1 MTLLSFL
8 AQFFTAIAEH
18 VVHAQSFTM
27 LATTGV
33 ASLLLFTFAVVAARA
48 LPSIGFMVDTA
59 TRTRVR
65 DPRNVRRLPSQSN
78 PNTSGKPRPRAPG
91 GILGFP
97 AVASNARFSVP
108 A

>member
-1 MTLLSFL
+1 MSLLSFL
-8 AQFFTAIAEH
+8 TQFFAAVAEQL
-18 VVHAQSFTM
+18 VHAQSFTM

-33 ASLLLFTFAVVAARA
+33 TSLVLLTLAVVAARA

-65 DPRNVRRLPSQSN
+65 DPRNIRRLPSQSN

-97 AVASNARFSVP
+97 SGPRAILA
-108 A
+108 